1 MRPLQLRQ
9 RTNTAATDPPAT
21 AVLPIEVRDRN
32 LDGITV
38 KLVPSF
44 DVQGVVKFAPAA
56 RCDASGM
63 TVGLSPAPG
72 ISYGGYVRAAQIGS
86 DSRFT
91 LKNVGPF
98 TYTVNLMNAGPC
110 YVQSV
115 QYAGKEVADSGL
127 SMDATGALEIT
138 LAASSATVQGTVV
151 DAAGDFLP
159 HALVT
164 LMRKGG
170 PSSSFRQ
177 ADSSTDFTFSSLPP
191 GTYEV
196 FAWERVDTS
205 AARSPEFL
213 KQFESRAKVV
223 TVEAD
228 GSTRIQ
234 LTAIPASETTDPDS
248 PVPAQPPRAE
258 GSLEGRVVE
267 AGSSEPLK
275 YASVVLRNMSGPMMT
290 SSGLRENVAEADEE
304 GRFAFPDLEP
314 GSYSIQ
320 ARRPGFVAVGAVGP
334 AGIMGELLIVGEGQR
349 IADYVL
355 RMSPR

>member
-115 QYAGKEVADSGL
+115 QYAGKEVAGFGPVHGCNRRPGNHPRGVQRDGARNRGGRRRRL
-127 SMDATGALEIT
+127 SAARLGDAHAQRRP
-138 LAASSATVQGTVV
+138 V
-151 DAAGDFLP
+151 FLFP
-159 HALVT
+159 
-164 LMRKGG
+164 
-170 PSSSFRQ
+170 P

-334 AGIMGELLIVGEGQR
+334 A
-349 IADYVL
+349 A
-355 RMSPR
+355 